1 VAQLQLLELVLQLYL
16 LSVGEIELL
25 RKLRVL
31 LQQVSEVPLLA
42 GAGLNQL
49 VDHAYLHS
57 ILALKLIGIQ
67 LILTVLYSAASN
79 ILQLLRKRWS
89 GLETALSELVH
100 GSWLRII

>member
-1 VAQLQLLELVLQLYL
+1 MAQLQLLELVLQLYL

-57 ILALKLIGIQ
+57 ILVLLLIGIQ
-67 LILTVLYSAASN
+67 ILTVLYPASLN

-89 GLETALSELVH
+89 GLENALCELVY
-100 GSWLRII
+100 GSWLSII